1 MRTKAQI
8 ARLKAIPI
16 IGYLEQQ
23 GYQPV
28 KASGAE
34 LVYYSPKNVEAT
46 PSFLVNPRKN
56 VFHDYS
62 GEGEQGDIIRLVQ
75 YLTGCGFFR
84 AVETLEALSPN
95 NFNFQPSSFSGESIS
110 QHNLSSV
117 EIISVQPLRNRSLV
131 AYVASRQI
139 SLALAQTYLKEIYY
153 RVKGKQYYAVGF
165 RNDKGGYELRSQY
178 FKGSTSPKW
187 FTSVIAKNTGSINVF
202 EGVFDFLS
210 CCEMFNVLQ
219 LKNSTLILNSLSFLN
234 DVVPTL
240 AQYNTVNIF
249 LDNDTAGKKALERL
263 RTSILNVR
271 DCSYYYEAYKDFNE
285 YLQDHHF
292 I

>member
-8 ARLKAIPI
+8 AQLKEIPI
-16 IGYLEQQ
+16 VDYLKQQ

-34 LVYYSPKNVEAT
+34 LVYYSPKNIEAT

-56 VFHDYS
+56 VFHDFS

-95 NFNFQPSSFSGESIS
+95 SSQPFSFSGEAIS
-110 QHNLSSV
+110 QHDSSSV
-117 EIISVQPLRNRSLV
+117 EIVSVQPLQNRSLL
-131 AYVASRQI
+131 AYIASRRI
-139 SLALAQTYLKEIYY
+139 SLALAQTYLKEIHY
-153 RVKGKQYYAVGF
+153 RVRGKQYYAIGF
-165 RNDKGGYELRSQY
+165 RNGKGGYELRSQY

-187 FTSVIAKNTGSINVF
+187 FSLVPVQNSSLVNVF

-210 CCEMFNVLQ
+210 CCEMFNVLR
-219 LKNSTLILNSLSFLN
+219 LKNSTLILNSLSFLP
-234 DVVPTL
+234 DTIPAL
-240 AQYNTVNIF
+240 LQYNTINLF
-249 LDNDTAGKKALERL
+249 LDNDNAGRKTIDRLKADR
-263 RTSILNVR
+263 LNVL
-271 DCSYYYEAYKDFNE
+271 DCSHYYTGYKDFNE
-285 YLQDHHF
+285 YLQAHRYA
-292 I
+292 

>member
-1 MRTKAQI
+1 MRTKEQI

-16 IGYLEQQ
+16 IDYLNLQ

-34 LVYYSPKNVEAT
+34 LVYYSPKNIEAT

-84 AVETLEALSPN
+84 AIETLEALSS
-95 NFNFQPSSFSGESIS
+95 NFQPFSFSGEVTTLNNS
-110 QHNLSSV
+110 SSV
-117 EIISVQPLRNRSLV
+117 EIVSVQPIRSRPLL
-131 AYVASRQI
+131 AYIASRRI
-139 SLALAQTYLKEIYY
+139 PFSVAQTYLKEIHY
-153 RVKGKQYYAVGF
+153 RTKGKQYYAVGF

-178 FKGSTSPKW
+178 FKGGTSPKW
-187 FTSVIAKNTGSINVF
+187 FTSVLARNRGSINVF

-219 LKNSTLILNSLSFLN
+219 LKNSTLILNSLSFLT
-234 DVVPTL
+234 DIVPTL
-240 AQYNTVNIF
+240 SQYDTVNVF

-263 RTSILNVR
+263 RTIILNVR
-271 DCSYYYEAYKDFNE
+271 DCSYYYAGYKDFNE
-285 YLQDHHF
+285 YLQAHHYT
-292 I
+292 